1 MIDVDAV
8 TKIISRKQ
16 ILSIVQADARINLWH
31 GAVSSGKTIASLLA
45 FLNAVATAPTNGII
59 FIIGRTIQTVERNI
73 IEVLQQVDGPF
84 GPFARYV
91 HHTRGANIAVIFGRT
106 IHIVGANDVRSEGK
120 IRGSTAS
127 LIYIDEATLIP
138 EAMFI
143 MCLSRLRVPGAKLLA
158 TTNPA
163 GPQHWLRQGFL
174 LREHELNM
182 KSWHFTLE
190 DNPWLEADYIAALKT
205 EYVGLW
211 YKRMILGEW
220 CMAEGAI
227 YDMWNPDQ
235 HIISS
240 IPPIQRWIGVG
251 VDYGDRHPFA
261 ALMLGLG
268 EDRNLYLTGEYR
280 HDIKVTARTLT
291 MAEHSKALRQFVDTH
306 PIPATTLHGV
316 SPELYAVDPAAA
328 AFRIQLLRD
337 GIASYAADNAVV
349 DGIRTVANLIGTD
362 RFYVHESCQGW
373 IEEIPNY
380 AWDVTSAM
388 KGEDKPVKIGDDS
401 LDGGRYIV
409 KTSEPFWASA
419 VRPADL

>member
-1 MIDVDAV
+1 MIDVEAV
-8 TKIISRKQ
+8 TRIISRKQ

-45 FLNAVATAPTNGII
+45 FLNAVANAPSNGII
-59 FIIGRTIQTVERNI
+59 FIIGRTIQTCERNI

-84 GPFARYV
+84 GPFSSQV
-91 HHTRGANIAVIFGRT
+91 HHTRGANIAIIFGRT
-106 IHIVGANDVRSEGK
+106 VHIVGANDVRSEGK
-120 IRGSTAS
+120 IRGSTAA

-138 EAMFI
+138 ESMFI

-174 LREHELNM
+174 LREADLNM

-190 DNPWLEADYIAALKT
+190 DNPWLADDYVAALKT
-205 EYVGLW
+205 EYIGLW

-227 YDMWNPDQ
+227 YDMWDADR
-235 HIISS
+235 HIIDVV
-240 IPPIQRWIGVG
+240 PAIQRWIGVG

-268 EDRNLYLTGEYR
+268 EDRNLYVTGEYR
-280 HDIKVTARTLT
+280 HDIKVTARSLT
-291 MAEHSKALRQFVDTH
+291 MAEHSSALRRFVDQH
-306 PIPATTLHGV
+306 PLPGTTLKGV
-316 SPELYAVDPAAA
+316 APELYAVDPAAA

-349 DGIRTVANLIGTD
+349 DGIRTFANLIGTD
-362 RFYVHESCQGW
+362 RLYVHRSCKGL
-373 IEEIPNY
+373 IDEIPNY
-380 AWDVTSAM
+380 AWDPTAAA
-388 KGEDKPVKIGDDS
+388 KGEDKPVKVGDDS
-401 LDGGRYIV
+401 MDAARYIV
-409 KTSEPFWASA
+409 KTSEPLWASA
-419 VRPADL
+419 VRPANV